1 MQVTLKGRPCQTNGT
16 LPKVGTKAKDFTLV
30 DKSLNEKSLKDFP
43 GNKLILTV
51 PSLDTGVC
59 LTSAKKFNELAKG
72 LTVLFVSADLPFAG
86 ARVCGSENLTHV
98 HTLSMMANREF
109 AADYGVLLTDGPL
122 KGLSSRS
129 VIALDEE
136 NKVIY
141 TELVEEISN
150 EPDYEKAINAFS

>member
-1 MQVTLKGRPCQTNGT
+1 
-16 LPKVGTKAKDFTLV
+16 
-30 DKSLNEKSLKDFP
+30 
-43 GNKLILTV
+43 
-51 PSLDTGVC
+51 
-59 LTSAKKFNELAKG
+59 
-72 LTVLFVSADLPFAG
+72 
-86 ARVCGSENLTHV
+86 
-98 HTLSMMANREF
+98 MANREF

-122 KGLSSRS
+122 KGLSARS